1 MSFVWRINITRIF
14 YFLACCAL
22 LFLFALVTKDYWLRG
37 LGNFLV
43 VEDVVK
49 PADAI
54 VVLAGHDEERVKY
67 AVQLYNEKYATWI
80 IMSGPQA
87 DKMKQEAVE
96 SGIPEDKILLEQKT
110 VHTYQHPLFVK
121 AILQGHGLTS
131 AIVVSSPYH
140 MRRTAM
146 LFNRAFYH
154 SGIKVMF
161 CPVKKSWF
169 NARRWWKT
177 AESRRVVYSEYVKMA
192 INVWG
197 VRVNDALCALLKKQ
211 NQPVMI
217 GY

>member
-1 MSFVWRINITRIF
+1 MSSILRINITRIF
-14 YFLACCAL
+14 YVLAGCAL
-22 LFLFALVTKDYWLRG
+22 LFLFLVVTKDYWLRG

-43 VEDVVK
+43 LEDVVK

-67 AVQLYNEKYATWI
+67 AVQLYNQKYAKWI
-80 IMSGPQA
+80 VMSGPQA
-87 DKMKQEAVE
+87 DKMKQEAVDA
-96 SGIPEDKILLEQKT
+96 GIPEDKILLEQKT

-121 AILQGHGLTS
+121 AVLQERGLTS

-146 LFNRAFYH
+146 LFNRAFDR

-161 CPVKKSWF
+161 CPVKESWF
-169 NARRWWKT
+169 KPRHWWKT
-177 AESRRVVYSEYVKMA
+177 ADSRRVVYSEYVKMA
-192 INVWG
+192 INIWG

-211 NQPVMI
+211 DQPIMI